1 MRPVFVKTS
10 NVTAA
15 TAALGRLCQRQA
27 DVLGMAL
34 IYGDP
39 GLGKT
44 KTALW
49 WQLQNDAVYIRV
61 KKLTTG
67 RWLLEEIAAE
77 LGEAPLWRTSD
88 LFRQCVDQLMGR
100 PRTIILDEID
110 YIGDPKVI
118 ETIRDLYDIT
128 NASFVF
134 IGMNHADKKFMARYR
149 HLYDRFSEIVR
160 FHDLTEQDVRS
171 IAETMCEVKLSND
184 AISHIYNTSNRFR
197 RVIIE
202 IYKAEAIARTNNLKE
217 VTGAHLKDRSK

>member
-10 NVTAA
+10 NVLT
-15 TAALGRLCQRQA
+15 TIAALGRLCQRQS
-27 DVLGMAL
+27 DVPGMAL

-49 WQLQNDAVYIRV
+49 WRAHNDGVYIRV

-88 LFRQCVDQLMGR
+88 LFRQCIDQLMGK

-110 YIGDPKVI
+110 YVSDARVI
-118 ETIRDLYDIT
+118 ETVRDLHDIT
-128 NASFVF
+128 NSSFVF
-134 IGMNHADKKFMARYR
+134 IGMNHADKKFLARYK
-149 HLYDRFSEIVR
+149 HLYDRFSEIIK

-171 IAETMCEVKLSND
+171 IAETMCEVELSGD
-184 AISHIYNTSNRFR
+184 AISHIYSISNRFR
-197 RVIIE
+197 RIIIE
-202 IYKAEAIARTNNLKE
+202 MYKAEGIARTNNLRE
-217 VTGAHLKDRSK
+217 VTAAHLKDRLK